1 MNLAHSDR
9 KKLISQLLDL
19 IDEVQIILKY
29 ESDVDSFLD
38 KTKIFDEWEAVL
50 PEREFPIFIMAV
62 LNNIKKDT
70 IINSI
75 ISAIIDKDK
84 NKYVDSE
91 FDHNSKMDEYR
102 FKVGD
107 HPFN

>member
-1 MNLAHSDR
+1 MSLAHFDR
-9 KKLISQLLDL
+9 KKLISHLLDL
-19 IDEVQIILKY
+19 MDEVHIILKY

-38 KTKIFDEWEAVL
+38 RTKIFDEWEDVL
-50 PEREFPIFIMAV
+50 PEKEFPIFIMAV
-62 LNNIKKDT
+62 LNNIRKDT

-75 ISAIIDKDK
+75 ISSILDKGT

-91 FDHNSKMDEYR
+91 IDRNSKMDEY
-102 FKVGD
+102 KLKIGD

>member
-1 MNLAHSDR
+1 MSLAHFDR

-19 IDEVQIILKY
+19 MDEVHIILKY

-38 KTKIFDEWEAVL
+38 KTKIFDDWEAVL
-50 PEREFPIFIMAV
+50 PEKEFPIFIMAV
-62 LNNIKKDT
+62 LNNIRKDT

-75 ISAIIDKDK
+75 ISAILDKGK
-84 NKYVDSE
+84 NKYADSG
-91 FDHNSKMDEYR
+91 FDHNSNINEY
-102 FKVGD
+102 KLKIGD

>member
-1 MNLAHSDR
+1 MSLAHFDR

-19 IDEVQIILKY
+19 MDEVHIILKY

-50 PEREFPIFIMAV
+50 PEREFPIFIMTV
-62 LNNIKKDT
+62 LNNIRRDT

-75 ISAIIDKDK
+75 ISAILDKGK
-84 NKYVDSE
+84 NKYVDSG
-91 FDHNSKMDEYR
+91 FDHNSNMDEY
-102 FKVGD
+102 KLKTGD

>member
-1 MNLAHSDR
+1 MNLAHLDR

-38 KTKIFDEWEAVL
+38 ETKIFDEWEAVL

-62 LNNIKKDT
+62 LNNIRKDT

-84 NKYVDSE
+84 NKYVESE
-91 FDHNSKMDEYR
+91 FNRNSKLDAY
-102 FKVGD
+102 KLKIGD

>member
-1 MNLAHSDR
+1 MNLANLDR

-19 IDEVQIILKY
+19 MDEVQIILKY

-62 LNNIKKDT
+62 LNNIRKDT

-84 NKYVDSE
+84 NKYADSE
-91 FDHNSKMDEYR
+91 FDHNPNMDEYK
-102 FKVGD
+102 FKIGD

>member
-1 MNLAHSDR
+1 MNLAHLDR

-38 KTKIFDEWEAVL
+38 ETKIFDEWEAVL

-62 LNNIKKDT
+62 LNNIRKDT

-84 NKYVDSE
+84 NKYVDSK
-91 FDHNSKMDEYR
+91 FNRNSKMDEYK
-102 FKVGD
+102 FKIGD